1 MGREFELKFCANDS
15 IHQLIREAYDG
26 WKRIEMETTYYDTPN
41 GDLSA
46 RRVTL
51 RRRLENGVSVCT
63 VKTPVDDIG
72 RGEWECE
79 CSDILDAIDTLCK
92 LGAPEELKQWV
103 TPGLVRRC
111 GARFTRLCREVR
123 GAGSAMELA
132 LDAGVLLGG
141 SKEIPLCEVELEH
154 KDGSE
159 AETLAFAAA
168 FATQYGLIRER
179 KSKFQRA
186 SELAEEQ
193 GRE

>member
-1 MGREFELKFCANDS
+1 MGREFELKFRADDS
-15 IHQLIREAYDG
+15 VHQSIREAYDG

-79 CSDILDAIDTLCK
+79 CSDILDAIDILCK

-111 GARFTRLCREVR
+111 GARFTRLCREVE

-141 SKEIPLCEVELEH
+141 SKEIPLCEVE
-154 KDGSE
+154 
-159 AETLAFAAA
+159 AELKNGNT
-168 FATQYGLIRER
+168 TMQNKIRDITANIN
-179 KSKFQRA
+179 S
-186 SELAEEQ
+186 LL
-193 GRE
+193 